1 MFQVSIMQ
9 IASERKVFIID
20 LLKLSTDE
28 PNVLDSCLKRILS
41 SPRILKLGM
50 QVSESIITM

>member
-1 MFQVSIMQ
+1 MQ
-9 IASERKVFIID
+9 IASERKAFIID

-28 PNVLDSCLKRILS
+28 PGVLDSCLRRILS

-50 QVSESIITM
+50 QVSENIIAT